1 MEAAV
6 RDVSFTV
13 TEANCPCAVKVSVSA
28 PSVRPS
34 AARGTGIVAVP
45 LELTTA
51 VPLKAPPVMSAAE
64 TPDKV
69 YGTDVP
75 AATLVVV
82 SVNVAVEPSLTLLLP
97 ALMA

>member
-1 MEAAV
+1 M
-6 RDVSFTV
+6 SFTIVEAEVPPAV
-13 TEANCPCAVKVSVSA
+13 TVSVSA
-28 PSVRPS
+28 PSVRLS
-34 AARGTGIVAVP
+34 ATIARLSVAVP
-45 LELTTA
+45 LELT
-51 VPLKAPPVMSAAE
+51 VEKNPVRLPLLATSAALM
-64 TPDKV
+64 PDKV